1 MRTVACE
8 CVYMRNEVHW
18 GNCCVLHHRLKCLF
32 ARCSCFWLRFG
43 DSYLV
48 LNAGCKDKDMAH
60 LNVQLAAFQKK
71 GGDCQITE
79 MKQHA
84 LVALQVWCH
93 WG

>member
-1 MRTVACE
+1 MRA
-8 CVYMRNEVHW
+8 
-18 GNCCVLHHRLKCLF
+18 HR
-32 ARCSCFWLRFG
+32 
-43 DSYLV
+43 YLV

-84 LVALQVWCH
+84 LVALQVRVSGVMRAVC
-93 WG
+93 GVRCAVCCVF